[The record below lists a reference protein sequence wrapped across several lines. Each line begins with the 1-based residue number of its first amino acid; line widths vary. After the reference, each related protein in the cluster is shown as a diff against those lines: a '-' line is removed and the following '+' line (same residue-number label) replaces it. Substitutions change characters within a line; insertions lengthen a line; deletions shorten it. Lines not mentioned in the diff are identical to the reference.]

1 MENKKIIK
9 NLIIGLITLSFLVS
23 IGLNIFQYQQIRK
36 LSKGA
41 NGGMPTEN
49 QSASDVISG
58 PEVMQGGSSGGMTF
72 TGKTTEPNQYH
83 ADDLEYQ
90 LNAAEEELD
99 IALKQISDEAARK
112 AELKKKESELQEYFF
127 STLGPSEESMRDS
140 IRSEYSDVFEELNLS
155 PEKQEKIID
164 ILVNNS
170 MASYDFSME
179 VQNTTPSEEKRAEFA
194 ERQKALR
201 EDAEEAQEKIKDIM
215 GNTVYEKYREYNET
229 RGLRYTVNEFVE
241 SLNESEKPTKEQQQR
256 LITAMHEQSKKIY
269 SEVYNEVSNED
280 TTFVFPSEREKRD
293 YDYEEQMSRRLEYQ
307 DRRHEAY
314 LSAAQ
319 DILSASQIKQLKA
332 YFQKERDRSKLMME
346 ISALRNAE

>member
-9 NLIIGLITLSFLVS
+9 NLIIGLIALSFLVS

-112 AELKKKESELQEYFF
+112 SELKKKESELQKYF
-127 STLGPSEESMRDS
+127 STFGLSEESMRDS
-140 IRSEYSDVFEELNLS
+140 IRSQYSDVFEELNLS

-194 ERQKALR
+194 ERQRALR

-215 GNTVYEKYREYNET
+215 GNTDYEKYLEYNET
-229 RGLRYTVNEFVE
+229 RGQRYTVNEFVE
-241 SLNESEKPTKEQQQR
+241 SLNESEKPTEQQQQR

-269 SEVYNEVSNED
+269 SEVYNEMSDED
-280 TTFVFPSEREKRD
+280 TKFVFPSERESD
-293 YDYEEQMSRRLEYQ
+293 YDYEEQMSRSLEYQ
-307 DRRHEAY
+307 DRQHEAY

-332 YFQKERDRSKLMME
+332 YFQKERDRFKLMME